1 MGSLQD
7 EVREVAQIWT
17 KDYNHHRPHDA
28 LGGQSPVM
36 WKSGQQSQ
44 AKASAFPDRFS
55 TSDNNS
61 KISRKKLLL
70 KCTENGEPTLN
81 TIFQHLHQTK

>member
-1 MGSLQD
+1 MGSLKD

-28 LGGQSPVM
+28 LGGQSPVT

-44 AKASAFPDRFS
+44 AKASAFLTAFPH
-55 TSDNNS
+55 
-61 KISRKKLLL
+61 
-70 KCTENGEPTLN
+70 PTTTAKYQEKN
-81 TIFQHLHQTK
+81 YF